1 MLNKVSE
8 IVVTAGL
15 LIGSIVFWFLADQFA
30 PSTRYAKVDS
40 DLWPKIIFGT
50 LILLTAAHLTL
61 KLVELRRTYHEEI
74 RGGIDVGYAIRLGL
88 ICAMVLFY
96 YFTIQIL
103 GFTISTMIFLWVV
116 PFILPQGSIKLKL
129 LFSPIFTLTLG
140 IAFSWGLGMPL
151 PRGTGIFYSFSEML
165 F

>member
-15 LIGSIVFWFLADQFA
+15 LIGSIVFWMIADRFPA
-30 PSTRYAKVDS
+30 STRYAMVDS
-40 DLWPKIIFGT
+40 DLWPKIIFGA
-50 LILLTAAHLTL
+50 LILLTAAHLIL
-61 KLVELRRTYHEEI
+61 KLVELRRSYTEEA
-74 RGGIDVGYAIRLGL
+74 RDGIDPGYAIRLGL
-88 ICAMVLFY
+88 TCGMVLFY

-129 LFSPIFTLTLG
+129 LFSPIFTLTVG
-140 IAFSWGLGMPL
+140 MAFSWGLGMSL